1 MTLIHPNATI
11 DPKAEI
17 GEGVE
22 IGPYSVIDKGVSI
35 GGGTKIGPHV
45 VVREGTEIGK
55 GCHIFQFASIG
66 EAPQFFGYKGEKTF
80 LRIGDRNIIREFVT
94 LHRGTVKGGGRTVI
108 GNDNFLMA
116 YCHVAHDCKIGNQ
129 VVMAN
134 GSTLAGHIL
143 IEDYAIIGGLVA
155 IHQFCRVGAFAI
167 IGGVSGVLLDIP
179 PYTKAQGVRARLY
192 GLNTV
197 GLKRANFSEE
207 TLRALKKAYRI
218 VFRSGLTMEKAIK
231 TLAEDEISQIPEVQ
245 HFLQFM
251 QGSKRGMSR

>member
-1 MTLIHPNATI
+1 MIHLTATI

-17 GEGVE
+17 SKGVE
-22 IGPYSVIDKGVSI
+22 IGPYSVIEKGVSI
-35 GGGTKIGPHV
+35 GEGTKIGPHV
-45 VVREGTEIGK
+45 VIREWTEIGK

-66 EAPQFFGYKGEKTF
+66 EAPQFSGYRGEKTF

-108 GNDNFLMA
+108 GNDNFIMA
-116 YCHVAHDCKIGNQ
+116 YAHVAHDCQIGNQ

-134 GSTLAGHIL
+134 GATLAGHIL
-143 IEDYAIIGGLVA
+143 IEDYAIIGGLTA

-167 IGGVSGVLLDIP
+167 IGGLSGILLDIP

-207 TLRALKKAYRI
+207 ALRALKKAYRI
-218 VFRSGLTMEKAIK
+218 VFRSALTLEKAMRK
-231 TLAEDEISQIPEVQ
+231 LAEDEISQTPEVQ
-245 HFLQFM
+245 HFLQFI
-251 QGSKRGMSR
+251 QGSKRGISR